1 MLPDSDV
8 FYKLLAEQI
17 KFERIKKKISQQDLG
32 DHLDLSRTSIINIE
46 TGRHR
51 PSLYQVLQIA
61 VYLGIDYVS
70 LIPYQFKKPED
81 LVQEPPIELK
91 DALTD
96 QGTIEELDPSSQS
109 AINKFWSDL
118 K

>member
-1 MLPDSDV
+1 MLPDADT
-8 FYKLLAEQI
+8 FYRLLAEQI
-17 KFERIKKKISQQDLG
+17 KFERIKKKVSQQDLA

-61 VYLGIDYVS
+61 AYLGIDYFL
-70 LIPYQFKKPED
+70 LIPYQVKKPEASIE
-81 LVQEPPIELK
+81 EPAIELR
-91 DALTD
+91 DALSD
-96 QGTIEELDPSSQS
+96 QGTIEELDPTSQT
-109 AINKFWSDL
+109 AITKFWSDL